1 MPDNDLKVSLSDFLN
16 FDFIWSSIKDSHI
29 LLADALNKTTSDVW
43 ATQRGLI
50 LFIVMA
56 FLVNKFSDRGIGS
69 LIYNIIY
76 LIIAITLILIFGWIV
91 IFNIWFTLLYPF
103 SYIATR
109 ILLKKIGIW
118 K

>member
-16 FDFIWSSIKDSHI
+16 FDFIWSSIKDSQI
-29 LLADALNKTTSDVW
+29 FLADALNKATSDVW
-43 ATQRGLI
+43 ATQRGWI
-50 LFIVMA
+50 LLIVMV
-56 FLVNKFSDRGIGS
+56 FLVKKFSDRGIGS
-69 LIYNIIY
+69 LIYNLIY
-76 LIIAITLILIFGWIV
+76 LAIALILILIFGWIV
-91 IFNIWFTLLYPF
+91 VFNIWFTLLYPF